1 MGRSNGRFRPLTEDE
16 RNALLAWFAA
26 ERRILP
32 WREDPSPYRV
42 WVSEIMLQQTRVDT
56 VIPYF
61 ERFVGTLPDIPALA
75 DADEEVLLKLWEG
88 LGYYSRVRNLQ
99 KAARIL
105 CASYGGNLPAD
116 AASLLKLPGI
126 GPYTAG
132 AISSIAFG
140 HPEPAVDGNV
150 LRVLARFC
158 GYEQDIRK
166 PEARKDAEEA
176 VRASM
181 PEKDPGVFT
190 QALMEIGALV
200 CVPNG
205 EAKCGCCPLHGSCY
219 AEKEN
224 KTDVLPFR
232 SGLPE
237 RRKEDR
243 TVLILLDG
251 NKVCLRRRPPKGLL
265 AGLNELPNAL
275 GTLDVDQAIAFARKN
290 GFDPVRTEI
299 LPEAV
304 HLFSH
309 VEWHM
314 TGWLMTGSLDEPAA
328 GQDGLFPVTR
338 AELDGKYA
346 VPSAFAAY
354 LKILRARMGF
364 EKQK

>member
-1 MGRSNGRFRPLTEDE
+1 MEGLNRPFRPLTEEE
-16 RNALLAWFAA
+16 RNALLDWFVS

-61 ERFVGTLPDIPALA
+61 ERFVGMLPDIPSLA
-75 DADEEVLLKLWEG
+75 RADEDVLLKLWEG

-99 KAARIL
+99 KAARVL
-105 CASYGGNLPAD
+105 CESYGGNLPSD
-116 AASLLKLPGI
+116 TDSLLKLPGI

-132 AISSIAFG
+132 AIASIAFG
-140 HPEPAVDGNV
+140 LPEPAVDGNV
-150 LRVLARFC
+150 LRVLARLS
-158 GYEQDIRK
+158 GYADDIRK
-166 PEARKDAEEA
+166 PAARKEAEDV

-181 PEKDPGVFT
+181 PEQDPGLFT

-205 EAKCGCCPLHGSCY
+205 EAKCGCCPLRENCF
-219 AEKEN
+219 AEEEN
-224 KTDVLPFR
+224 QTDVLPFR

-237 RRKEDR
+237 RKRENR

-251 NKVCLRRRPPKGLL
+251 DRVCLRRRPQKGLL
-265 AGLNELPNAL
+265 AGLNELPNAPGIL
-275 GTLDVDQAIAFARKN
+275 NVNQAVAFARKN

-314 TGWLMTGSLDEPAA
+314 TGWLMTGSLDESTEKE
-328 GQDGLFPVTR
+328 DGLFSVSR

-346 VPSAFAAY
+346 VPSAFSAY
-354 LKILRARMGF
+354 LKILRARIP
-364 EKQK
+364 